1 MVLAREKRHNALSD
15 TVYGNLRRR
24 IVTGR
29 LKAGQRVT
37 EQQIAELEGI
47 SRAPVREALKRLD
60 EDGLVTLVPRSG
72 CYVRRLTPEEVN
84 DIFEI
89 RKRLESLALEY
100 AFGRFD
106 LNKIRT
112 LRKRFQACLG
122 LDEPKLARKELRLDG
137 QLHSLICEASG
148 SRNVQDLLGKLW
160 ARIQVFRARE
170 AMAGG
175 RARVALKGH
184 IGILDAILAAD
195 KQKALRLLEE
205 HIETARKYTL
215 AASQ

>member
-1 MVLAREKRHNALSD
+1 MTLAREKRHNALSD
-15 TVYGNLRRR
+15 TVYENLRRQ

-37 EQQIAELEGI
+37 EQHIAESEGI

-72 CYVRRLTPEEVN
+72 CYVRRFTLEEVN
-84 DIFEI
+84 DILEI

-106 LNKIRT
+106 LNKIRI
-112 LRKRFQACLG
+112 LRKRFQACLE
-122 LDEPKLARKELRLDG
+122 LDEPKLARKELQLDG

-170 AMAGG
+170 AMVGG

-195 KQKALRLLEE
+195 KEKALWLLEE
-205 HIETARKYTL
+205 HIETAREYTL
-215 AASQ
+215 ATSQ